1 MHAHFSEYPRPSPRR
16 RLAVNLRYLR
26 ALIKR
31 FRITLMLTLMLFIGA
46 PPLFQW
52 RCEVPGGDPVTAGKA
67 LQHVYFLLFGQPSLD
82 CSNDWLGIVLNMLI
96 PPVGIALVV
105 DGVVRFAYLF
115 FAKHKSD
122 KEWIEVIAE
131 TLKGHVI
138 VCGAGRVGYRVVD
151 QLRAMGKDVV
161 AVEKREDGA
170 FVGVLRDEQVPLLID
185 DIRSPQCL
193 PRTNVKTASAIVCAT
208 DDDLAN
214 LNIALDARRL
224 NPSIRVVIRLFD
236 DDLVAKV
243 RDTFKAEALSSSSLA
258 APAMALAALDPR
270 IVHSFRIGGRHLM
283 VVSVFDARMGLPGT
297 TISELR
303 DRFGAL
309 TLALRRGDTE
319 KLHPGGD
326 ERIQMGDILTL
337 QAEYSDYRQLRAFTG
352 EAQPPIWSDNE
363 AAFHLPPPHQ
373 RGTGTD

>member
-1 MHAHFSEYPRPSPRR
+1 MKYPVSPRR
-16 RLAVNLRYLR
+16 RLVTNFRYLL
-26 ALIKR
+26 ALMKR
-31 FRITLMLTLMLFIGA
+31 FRITLMLTTLLFVGA
-46 PPLFQW
+46 PPVYQW
-52 RCEVPGGDPVTAGKA
+52 RCRVPGGEPVRAGKA
-67 LQHVYFLLFGQPSLD
+67 LEHVYFLLFGQPSLD
-82 CSNDWLGIVLNMLI
+82 CGDDWVAILFNILI

-131 TLKGHVI
+131 TMKGHII

-193 PRTNVKTASAIVCAT
+193 PRMNVKAASAIVCAT

-224 NPSIRVVIRLFD
+224 NPTIRVVIRLFD

-270 IVHSFRIGGRHLM
+270 IVHSFRIGGHLM
-283 VVSVFDARMGLPGT
+283 VVSVFEARTGLPGIT
-297 TISELR
+297 VSEMR
-303 DRFGAL
+303 DRFGSL
-309 TLALRRGDTE
+309 VLALRRGEQE
-319 KLHPGGD
+319 KLHPNGD
-326 ERIQMGDILTL
+326 QLIQAGDLLTV
-337 QAEYSDYRQLRAFTG
+337 QAEYPDYRRLRAFTG
-352 EAQPPIWSDNE
+352 ETQPPVWSDNE
-363 AAFHLPPPHQ
+363 NALPVGS
-373 RGTGTD
+373 RRTGTG

>member
-1 MHAHFSEYPRPSPRR
+1 MTHSHTAYPRAPLRR
-16 RLAVNLRYLR
+16 RLAANLRYLR

-31 FRITLMLTLMLFIGA
+31 FRITLALTAALFLSA

-52 RCEVPGGDPVTAGKA
+52 RCQVPGGEPVSAGKA
-67 LQHVYFLLFGQPSLD
+67 IQHVYFLLFGEPFLD
-82 CSNDWLGIVLNMLI
+82 CSDDWLGIALSMLI
-96 PPVGIALVV
+96 PPVGIALIV

-122 KEWIEVIAE
+122 KEWIEVVAE
-131 TLKGHVI
+131 TLKGHII

-161 AVEKREDGA
+161 VVEKREDGP
-170 FVGVLRDEQVPLLID
+170 FVGVLRDEHVPLLID

-193 PRTNVKTASAIVCAT
+193 PRTNVKAACAIVCAT

-224 NPSIRVVIRLFD
+224 NPTIRVVIRLFD

-270 IVHSFRIGGRHLM
+270 IVHSFRIGKHLM

-309 TLALRRGDTE
+309 TLAVRRGDTE
-319 KLHPGGD
+319 RVHPGGD
-326 ERIQMGDILTL
+326 ERIQMGDRVTL
-337 QAEYSDYRQLRAFTG
+337 QAEYTDYRRVRAFTG

-363 AAFHLPPPHQ
+363 LAFELPTPDQ
-373 RGTGTD
+373 RGTGSD